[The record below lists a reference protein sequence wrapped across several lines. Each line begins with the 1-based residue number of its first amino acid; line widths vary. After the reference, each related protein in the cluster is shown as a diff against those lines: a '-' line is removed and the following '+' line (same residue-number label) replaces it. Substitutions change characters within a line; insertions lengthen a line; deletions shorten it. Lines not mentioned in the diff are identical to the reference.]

1 MTAVFTTSDISSD
14 RMALALSG
22 PPPTAMTFGCDRQPA
37 PRRSRPRW
45 SLSACGARGL
55 KQSVGTLSGGNQQ
68 KVVIARWLTGDVKV
82 LLLDE
87 PTRGV
92 DVGARSEI
100 YKIISDL
107 AAAGMAVVMASSD
120 MPEILG
126 LSHRAFVMRA
136 GTVAAE
142 LDRSELDHVDVQASI
157 FRFAAGLESTAE
169 TALPADHVEHH
180 LPTDHS
186 PHHLSS
192 DHVEHHLRLDHDNTE
207 NSESE
212 K

>member
-1 MTAVFTTSDISSD
+1 
-14 RMALALSG
+14 
-22 PPPTAMTFGCDRQPA
+22 
-37 PRRSRPRW
+37 
-45 SLSACGARGL
+45 
-55 KQSVGTLSGGNQQ
+55 
-68 KVVIARWLTGDVKV
+68 
-82 LLLDE
+82 
-87 PTRGV
+87 
-92 DVGARSEI
+92 
-100 YKIISDL
+100 
-107 AAAGMAVVMASSD
+107 
-120 MPEILG
+120 
-126 LSHRAFVMRA
+126 MRA